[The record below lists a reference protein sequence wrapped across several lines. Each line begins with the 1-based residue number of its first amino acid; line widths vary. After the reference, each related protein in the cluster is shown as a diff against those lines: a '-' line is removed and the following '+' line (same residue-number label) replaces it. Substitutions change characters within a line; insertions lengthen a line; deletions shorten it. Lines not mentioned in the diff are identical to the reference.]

1 MYVQDQFFVFYN
13 FFMCD
18 CMCKV
23 EYANAENQIKTI
35 LNNFDFTSFFYILFQ
50 IKMQSG
56 NKWSTDFAQFLSI
69 EAL

>member
-35 LNNFDFTSFFYILFQ
+35 LNNFDFTSFFLHFI
-50 IKMQSG
+50 S
-56 NKWSTDFAQFLSI
+56 NKDAEWK
-69 EAL
+69 